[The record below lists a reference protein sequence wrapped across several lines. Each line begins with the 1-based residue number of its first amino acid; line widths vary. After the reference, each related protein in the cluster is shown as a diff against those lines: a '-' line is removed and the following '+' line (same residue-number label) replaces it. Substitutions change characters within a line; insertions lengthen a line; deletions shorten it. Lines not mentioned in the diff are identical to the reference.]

1 MPRLYKNRYRIN
13 STRLPQWDYRSPGM
27 YFITVCTRARKC
39 WFGDIVDNEMMVSKE
54 GAIVKE
60 ELINTQNIRKNV
72 LIDTSIIM
80 PNHIHAIINIFD
92 TVETSRRDV
101 STLKL
106 KPNSISSI
114 INQIKS
120 ICTKRIRLFNKQFS
134 WQPRF
139 YEHIIRND
147 YSLGLIRHYIKYNA
161 LNWETDDENPVYT
174 VRADSIS

>member
-101 STLKL
+101 STVSK
-106 KPNSISSI
+106 IFMI
-114 INQIKS
+114 
-120 ICTKRIRLFNKQFS
+120 
-134 WQPRF
+134 
-139 YEHIIRND
+139 
-147 YSLGLIRHYIKYNA
+147 
-161 LNWETDDENPVYT
+161 V
-174 VRADSIS
+174 